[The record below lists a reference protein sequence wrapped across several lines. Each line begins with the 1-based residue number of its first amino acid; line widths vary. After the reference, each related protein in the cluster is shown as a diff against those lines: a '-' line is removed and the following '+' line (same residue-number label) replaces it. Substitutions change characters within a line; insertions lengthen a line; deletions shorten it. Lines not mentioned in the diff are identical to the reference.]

1 MKYIQVQKQQRY
13 ARLSEFLGE
22 TENEA
27 VIASVPKF
35 AEDVELLDEGIADL
49 KRLAEQQLSSSEG
62 KTAVKAEA
70 RVIMSK
76 AVLELA
82 SRIRLFAVRSGDKE
96 LAIDVK
102 VTKTELLHR
111 REVSALTRARK
122 VITIARKVQ
131 PAMLTD
137 YKLKVAMIDEVE
149 TSVNEFEASLN
160 GPALAIDNKA
170 VTTEALDEAITR
182 LSDIVTN
189 RINLH
194 VDTLRRTNPEFA
206 AAYDQINTLEKRR
219 ATHGSDGEGD
229 AEAALTVETSAAP
242 AVAGSRAQNGSG
254 NTSAAHYLNGT
265 GNGNG
270 NGSRLHS
277 PELIA
282 TELAR

>member
-13 ARLSEFLGE
+13 TRLSEFLGE
-22 TENEA
+22 TENET

-35 AEDVELLDEGIADL
+35 TEDLEMLDESIADL
-49 KRLAEQQLSSSEG
+49 KRLAEQQLFGSKG

-70 RVIMSK
+70 RANMGK

-82 SRIRLFAVRSGDKE
+82 SRIRVFAIRSGDKE

-102 VTKTELLHR
+102 VTKTELLRR
-111 REVSALTRARK
+111 REASALTKARK
-122 VITIARKVQ
+122 VVTIARRIQ
-131 PAMLTD
+131 PVMLAD
-137 YKLKVAMIDEVE
+137 YKLTAAMIDEVE
-149 TSVNEFEASLN
+149 ASVNGFEASIN
-160 GPALAIDNKA
+160 GPALAIDSKA
-170 VTTEALDEAITR
+170 VTTEALDDAIAR

-194 VDTLRRTNPEFA
+194 VDTLRRTHPEFA

-219 ATHGSDGEGD
+219 ATHGSEKEGD
-229 AEAALTVETSAAP
+229 MAVALTVEAVAAP
-242 AVAGSRAQNGSG
+242 AQNGGG
-254 NTSAAHYLNGT
+254 NANVPHYLVGS

-270 NGSRLHS
+270 NRLHS
-277 PELIA
+277 ADLIA